1 MKTTIRISVKELFNF
16 LREISLIE
24 NQITDP
30 VLKSFYDIFLELRS
44 FAENANYRDLGT
56 FLMQAY
62 RNNPNVKVFGEEA
75 IKLDTV
81 LGNFLKTFSKMFGT
95 YRDAVENG
103 KSLDEL
109 KKQITEVLSKLTDIL
124 SAQQQKNSKMF
135 GELQENLQN
144 VPEESKQQY
153 LNVLKRFQNSVS
165 QTYRFVRK
173 LKTVKPQEIQTIPT
187 GTNQQT
193 LSS

>member
-1 MKTTIRISVKELFNF
+1 MKPSIRISVKELLKF
-16 LREISLIE
+16 LREISLTE

-30 VLKSFYDIFLELRS
+30 TLKSFYDIFLELRS

-56 FLMQAY
+56 FLMQTY
-62 RNNPNVKVFGEEA
+62 RNNQNVKTFGEEA
-75 IKLDTV
+75 IKLDTI

-103 KSLDEL
+103 KSLDQL
-109 KKQITEVLSKLTDIL
+109 KKQITEILAKLAEIL

-135 GELQENLQN
+135 GELQEELQSA
-144 VPEESKQQY
+144 PEESKQQY

-165 QTYRFVRK
+165 QTYKFVQK
-173 LKTVKPQEIQTIPT
+173 LKTANTQEIQNTTSPS
-187 GTNQQT
+187 QQIQA
-193 LSS
+193 S